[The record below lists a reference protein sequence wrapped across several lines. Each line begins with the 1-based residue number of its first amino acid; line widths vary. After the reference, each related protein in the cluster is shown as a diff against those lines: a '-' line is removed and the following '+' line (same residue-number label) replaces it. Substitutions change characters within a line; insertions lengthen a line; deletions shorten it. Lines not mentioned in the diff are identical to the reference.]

1 VLTLIAHLAV
11 NGFPRFETIFASGP
25 AAVNFDARF
34 LPVSGLLLAI
44 RYLTVLP
51 LGALD
56 RAQAGGLGRATPWF
70 PVVGLLLGALVA
82 AVDTLA
88 VQLFSAPVSAIL
100 TVAAWKTVT
109 GGLHLDGLA
118 DTLDGL
124 MGGDRERRLA
134 IMRDSR
140 IGTFGALG
148 LIFVLGLEIAAVA
161 ELPPT
166 FRWRLLLVAP
176 AVGRAVPPVLARLF
190 GAARPE
196 GQGAAFV
203 ATVGGA
209 GSVIALSVAAALA
222 TILLG
227 ASGAVSATLAVAVA
241 LGGAWLVARRLGGVT
256 GDVLGAAV
264 ETTELVVIL
273 AVLAWASARA

>member
-1 VLTLIAHLAV
+1 MTVLV
-11 NGFPRFETIFASGP
+11 FPS
-25 AAVNFDARF
+25 
-34 LPVSGLLLAI
+34 LLA
-44 RYLTVLP
+44 
-51 LGALD
+51 
-56 RAQAGGLGRATPWF
+56 
-70 PVVGLLLGALVA
+70 
-82 AVDTLA
+82 
-88 VQLFSAPVSAIL
+88 AIL
-100 TVAAWKTVT
+100 TVTAWKLVT

-118 DTLDGL
+118 DCLDGF

-148 LIFVLGLEIAAVA
+148 LILVLVLEIAAVA
-161 ELPPT
+161 ELPLT

-190 GAARPE
+190 AAARQE

-203 ATVGGA
+203 ATVGAA
-209 GSVIALSVAAALA
+209 GSVIALVVAAAVA
-222 TILLG
+222 VVLLG
-227 ASGAVSATLAVAVA
+227 VIGALSTMVAMLVA
-241 LGGAWLVARRLGGVT
+241 IGAAWFVARRLGGIT

-273 AVLAWASARA
+273 VALAWVGARA

>member
-1 VLTLIAHLAV
+1 M
-11 NGFPRFETIFASGP
+11 
-25 AAVNFDARF
+25 
-34 LPVSGLLLAI
+34 SGLLLAI
-44 RYLTVLP
+44 RYLTILP
-51 LGALD
+51 VPAPD
-56 RAQAGGLGRATPWF
+56 PARVGGLGRSAAWF
-70 PVVGLLLGALVA
+70 PVVGLALGVLVT
-82 AVDTLA
+82 AVDALA
-88 VQLFSAPVSAIL
+88 VQLFSALVSAIL
-100 TVAAWKTVT
+100 TITAWKLVT

-118 DTLDGL
+118 DCLDGF

-148 LIFVLGLEIAAVA
+148 LILVLVLEIAAVA

-190 GAARPE
+190 AAARPE

-203 ATVGGA
+203 ATVGA
-209 GSVIALSVAAALA
+209 RGSVIALAVAAAVATVLLGITGVLA
-222 TILLG
+222 T
-227 ASGAVSATLAVAVA
+227 TVAVLVA
-241 LGGAWLVARRLGGVT
+241 IGAAWFVARRLGGVT

-273 AVLAWASARA
+273 VVLAWVGARA